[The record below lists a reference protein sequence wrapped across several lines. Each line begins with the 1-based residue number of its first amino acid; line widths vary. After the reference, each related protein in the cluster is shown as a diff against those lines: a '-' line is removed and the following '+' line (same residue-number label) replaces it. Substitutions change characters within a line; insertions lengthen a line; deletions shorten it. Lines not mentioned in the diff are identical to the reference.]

1 MAEQIEAKMG
11 RPKTE
16 IDKTA
21 FQKLCQLQCTLQEIA
36 GYFECSH
43 DTVERWCKETYDK
56 KFSEVFVDLRSG
68 GMVSLR
74 RNQFKLSENNA
85 TMAIWLGKQYLG
97 QKDLLTINTFSESED
112 DPLTASIKASLKED
126 DE

>member
-1 MAEQIEAKMG
+1 MGENG
-11 RPKTE
+11 RPKIK

-21 FQKLCQLQCTLQEIA
+21 FTKLCQLQCTLQEIA

-43 DTVERWCKETYDK
+43 DTIERWCKQEYGK
-56 KFSEVFVDLRSG
+56 KFRDVFSDFRSG

-85 TMAIWLGKQYLG
+85 SMAIWLGKQYLG
-97 QKDLLTINTFSESED
+97 QKDLLQIGAFSEAED
-112 DPLTASIKASLKED
+112 DPLTASIKSSLIKED
-126 DE
+126 DK